1 VFIAHINIMSRFS
14 FIDSVQQSFS
24 SLFNSSSG
32 IGTLDDPSKNISINS
47 RISLSEQEAFN
58 LYSTSGLIQKII
70 EIVPTLATECQIKV
84 DVLNDKP
91 IKITDLEIQNHIDSY
106 QVKKLFQRCTISAR
120 LFKEAYLL
128 LDIDDGKDISEEYI
142 PDGKTTL
149 NNIYFLEFGAIEP
162 RWNRQN
168 TQIVNYKIGINTD
181 DATSKY
187 SNVLIHP
194 SRVLV
199 FSGKYLT
206 PKMQIL
212 NDGYHASMIEGI
224 VEGYINLAQS
234 LNVSTSL
241 VARVA
246 TFVFKMNGL
255 RDILKSGDEEAIAQR
270 FRHHK
275 KGIGSTGGIIVDETE
290 DASWLGIN
298 LSGIPEII
306 TKLENFFT
314 ANTDLSHDMLWN
326 EGSNST
332 SSDLENINTQRKV
345 RTFVDE
351 HWNQN
356 FNVLAKLVC
365 NEKLDT
371 TEINFSLIL
380 PQPEISLA
388 DTISAKEGQARVD
401 AVYIN
406 TGVIDAKSVRE
417 SRFNTDT
424 PFDTFIS
431 SGSDFT
437 AIDNPQ
443 PQDTGNQP
451 NPKDNTKTTANNKSN
466 KKVKDDLFQ
475 GISSSAVD
483 INYPSQSF
491 YQVEE
496 TDLEEILADLKLQNP
511 VVWEFATA
519 DLDDN

>member
-1 VFIAHINIMSRFS
+1 MSRFS
-14 FIDSVQQSFS
+14 FADSIYQSFS

-32 IGTLDDPSKNISINS
+32 IGTLDDPSKNVSINS
-47 RISLSEQEAFN
+47 SKHYLSERDAFN
-58 LYSTSGLIQKII
+58 LYSYSGLIQKII
-70 EIVPTLATECQIKV
+70 EIVPTLATECQTKV
-84 DVLNDKP
+84 DVLNDSS
-91 IKITDLEIQNHIDSY
+91 IKTTDLEIQNHVDNY

-149 NNIYFLEFGAIEP
+149 NDIYFLEFGAIEP
-162 RWNRQN
+162 RWNRQY
-168 TQIVNYKIGINTD
+168 TKIINYKIGINAD
-181 DATSKY
+181 DVTSKY
-187 SNVLIHP
+187 SNALIHP

-255 RDILKSGDEEAIAQR
+255 REILKSGDEDAITKR
-270 FRHHK
+270 LRHHK
-275 KGIGSTGGIIVDETE
+275 VGIGSTGGICIDETE
-290 DASWLGIN
+290 EAQWLGIN

-356 FNVLAKLVC
+356 FNVLAKLIC
-365 NEKLDT
+365 NELLDT
-371 TEINFSLIL
+371 TKINFSLVL

-388 DTISAKEGQARVD
+388 DTVAAKESQARID
-401 AVYIN
+401 SVYIN
-406 TGVIDAKSVRE
+406 AGVIDAKSVRE

-431 SGSDFT
+431 SSSDFT
-437 AIDNPQ
+437 TIDNPIDNPQ
-443 PQDTGNQP
+443 SQGTGNQP
-451 NPKDNTKTTANNKSN
+451 KQKDNTNTTTNNKSN

-475 GISSSAVD
+475 GISNSTVGID
-483 INYPSQSF
+483 YPNQSF

-496 TDLEEILADLKLQNP
+496 TNLEEILADLKLQNP
-511 VVWEFATA
+511 IVWEFATA
-519 DLDDN
+519 DLDEN